1 MGRSKNPYFYHPF
14 ENTSFGV
21 QISGNSFWDFNEN
34 GTNIID
40 EISLYYQP
48 VQNPVVGAF
57 FFLIRLPLV
66 ILGIY
71 FNLKVLNLIKR
82 ESGVANDVTKLT
94 SIVQI
99 ILWPFWFLFTTS
111 TDFLHP
117 LNEILGSWYCKLGWF
132 MIYFCWNITS
142 LNSLI
147 IALMR
152 YCFIVH
158 SDKFAQ
164 GDNKTQAKRFFLII
178 SVLIPFIMVVW
189 SGIEGSELDM
199 MSFINKCNGKHYKTF
214 LIETSTVDVMKRNFC
229 AFDNYNTT
237 GGFFGEVLAIFRRIS
252 CIGRTLVLILIALN
266 LTEAIIYYATFSHI
280 NRLVSLPLILLL
292 GVLNISKS
300 NKN

>member
-1 MGRSKNPYFYHPF
+1 MRKGKDQYFYHPF

-21 QISGNSFWDFNEN
+21 EISDNYLWVPDYN

-48 VQNPVVGAF
+48 VQNPVVGIF

-66 ILGIY
+66 ILGISL
-71 FNLKVLNLIKR
+71 NLKVLDLIKK

-94 SIVQI
+94 STVQM

-111 TDFLHP
+111 TDFMHP
-117 LNEILGSWYCKLGWF
+117 LNEIFGNWYCDLGWF

-147 IALMR
+147 IAMMR

-158 SDKFAQ
+158 SDKFSM
-164 GDNKTQAKRFFLII
+164 GDNKRKAKRFFLII
-178 SVLIPFIMVVW
+178 SVIIPLIMVVW
-189 SGIEGSELDM
+189 SGLEGSELDM
-199 MSFINKCNGKHYKTF
+199 MSFINKCYGKHHKTF

-229 AFDNYNTT
+229 AFDSYGTAEGISGQLWT
-237 GGFFGEVLAIFRRIS
+237 MLRRIS

-266 LTEAIIYYATFSHI
+266 FTEAIIYYATFSHI
-280 NRLVSLPLILLL
+280 NR
-292 GVLNISKS
+292 
-300 NKN
+300 